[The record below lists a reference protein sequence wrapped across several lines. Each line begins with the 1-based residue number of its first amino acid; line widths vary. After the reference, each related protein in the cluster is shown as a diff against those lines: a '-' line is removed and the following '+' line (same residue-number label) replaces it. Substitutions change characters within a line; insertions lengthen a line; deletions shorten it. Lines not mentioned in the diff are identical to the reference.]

1 MSIAKLRTKKRLRL
15 GPFSNGIVMT
25 PEEFDAV
32 TEYDDRYAYELI
44 HGVLIVSPT
53 PGESERDP
61 NDELA
66 LLLRLYQ
73 QTHPDGSI
81 LDKTLPEQYVPLKDG
96 RRRADRVIWIRL
108 GRVPDPKVDIP
119 AIVAEFVSKRKRDRA
134 RDYEEK
140 RHDYQALGVLEYWII
155 DRFDRTMTVFKSAPE
170 GPAEVVVKADETYRT
185 PLLPGFEL
193 PLARLLKVADDWASS
208 PPRARKRA
216 SRKPPP

>member
-15 GPFSNGIVMT
+15 GPFSNGIVMP

-32 TEYDDRYAYELI
+32 TESDDRYAYELI

-61 NDELA
+61 TGELEY
-66 LLLRLYQ
+66 LLRSYQ
-73 QTHPDGSI
+73 QTHPDGAI
-81 LDKTLPEQYVPLKDG
+81 LDKTLSEQYVPLKDG

-108 GRVPDPKVDIP
+108 GRVPEPKVDIP

-134 RDYEEK
+134 GDYEEK

-155 DRFDRTMTVFKSAPE
+155 DRFDRTMTVFKSAPD
-170 GPAEVVVKADETYRT
+170 GPAEVIVKADETYRT
-185 PLLPGFEL
+185 PLLPCFEL
-193 PLARLLKVADDWASS
+193 PLARLLQAADDWASS

-216 SRKPPP
+216 STKPPP